1 MDTATNENLL
11 PQIIENKLKLGLS
24 GASISLK
31 DFLIASGK
39 TAAELSDVIS
49 EKICSLSTA
58 RAYTIW
64 KALDEESKFELA
76 YSDYGTFNLSLVE
89 KLNLRGETLK
99 KAFTT
104 IHAKSI
110 FDLDAAPLSS
120 AAYVNAFTIIQSELL
135 ATCKQLFAAKADGRE
150 RLIEFLSSFET
161 DFLATVVRHEI
172 ARYFID
178 EEGAQLPFDLME
190 NERGETVEYIDDQ
203 KPGQDE
209 NDLDAENYQQP
220 EVLEDF
226 NNTFCRGGTV
236 PACLE
241 FTYWLQRCAPQIYS
255 AILNLLTF
263 FASQRGLLVWERS
276 NPTEEEENELEAKEM
291 ELINIRDED
300 RFSSGLATAFRERA
314 SGEIISI
321 DSEKE
326 FRRLIRVYCIT
337 SPLKNNFLKV
347 GQQEFQAQ
355 GKIIAT
361 ILRESGK
368 ETGNIQT
375 FDQLRKAAWEAV
387 GFSSLSLWVYKQ
399 HNPQR
404 LITSS
409 GKRWLFNEMKLLGN
423 GAFGPDAIFFEGIEK
438 SRSLVLRLYGWLSLV
453 KIFWSIAD
461 QKRRFTDL
469 ATIKN
474 DTLYWEENI
483 TCCTLIFQLVL
494 ETDKL
499 FFSLEDVGRF
509 CELTRGT
516 KWIDTMKLSFRDL
529 AEHHHAVSAV
539 PIFEEYISYL
549 SITGTNMFRIAN
561 EVLLST
567 KAERELVAAVKDIA
581 EEHQNMFLVSLGKKK
596 KAEDEVKEE
605 IGFHFA
611 FKLATL
617 LPQIGAAHR
626 KEAEAYLNYLI
637 DQTSV
642 SNYIDVSKFENPKK
656 QIK

>member
-1 MDTATNENLL
+1 MDTETNQTFL
-11 PQIIENKLKLGLS
+11 PQIIEKKLELGLS
-24 GASISLK
+24 GSTISLK
-31 DFLIASGK
+31 DFEIASGK
-39 TAAELSDVIS
+39 TASELSEVIS
-49 EKICSLSTA
+49 EKICSLPA
-58 RAYTIW
+58 VRAQAVW
-64 KALDEESKFELA
+64 KALDEESRFELA
-76 YSDYGTFNLSLVE
+76 YPDNGTFNLDLVE
-89 KLNLRGETLK
+89 KLNLRGNTLQQ
-99 KAFTT
+99 AFVA
-104 IHAKSI
+104 IHARSI
-110 FDLDAAPLSS
+110 FELDAAPLSTPT
-120 AAYVNAFTIIQSELL
+120 YINAFTTIQSELL
-135 ATCKQLFAAKADGRE
+135 AICKQLLSAKADGKD
-150 RLIEFLSSFET
+150 RLTEFLNGFET

-172 ARYFID
+172 ARYYID
-178 EEGAQLPFDLME
+178 EEGAQFDFDMME
-190 NERGETVEYIDDQ
+190 NETGGTEYIEQETDIDDS
-203 KPGQDE
+203 DY
-209 NDLDAENYQQP
+209 DIENYQQP
-220 EVLEDF
+220 DQLEEF
-226 NNTFCRGGTV
+226 NNTFLNGGTV
-236 PACLE
+236 PPCLE
-241 FTYWLQRCAPQIYS
+241 LTSWIQQYAPNVFCT
-255 AILNLLTF
+255 ILNFLNF
-263 FASQRGLLVWERS
+263 FVRQRGVPAWERP
-276 NPTEEEENELEAKEM
+276 NPTEEEENELNAKEI
-291 ELINIRDED
+291 ELRNIRDED

-314 SGEIISI
+314 SGELVSV

-361 ILRESGK
+361 VLRESGK

-375 FDQLRKAAWEAV
+375 FDQLRKAAWDAV
-387 GFSSLSLWVYKQ
+387 GFSSLNLWVYKQ

-409 GKRWLFNEMKLLGN
+409 GKRWLFDEMKLLGN

-438 SRSLVLRLYGWLSLV
+438 SKNLVQRLYGWLSLV

-474 DTLYWEENI
+474 DTLYWDENI

-509 CELTRGT
+509 CALTRDAE
-516 KWIDTMKLSFRDL
+516 WVDAMKLSFRDL
-529 AEHHHAVSAV
+529 SEHHNAVSAV

-567 KAERELVAAVKDIA
+567 KAERKLVAAVKELG
-581 EEHQNMFLVSLGKKK
+581 EEHQNMFLVSLGNKRKD
-596 KAEDEVKEE
+596 EDQVKEE

-626 KEAEAYLNYLI
+626 NEAEKYLNYLI
-637 DQTSV
+637 AETSV
-642 SNYIDVSKFENPKK
+642 SNYIDLSKFEIDPEKFTE
-656 QIK
+656 